1 MGCFGSSNPNQ
12 QLLNSA
18 IAGKTPDQVKVLKY
32 FLKPEGCMSKN
43 MSDDEYFSM
52 VIAKRDALNLKARAL
67 GKIGLDEDELQ
78 EIPPVMF
85 EGFTFQ
91 DAWAKKRANGNW
103 VSSSY
108 QISWLF
114 FSTTQVYLYQY
125 VIYMDEDKKREYSE
139 EYFYK
144 DVTNFS
150 TRSETEKTKGTL
162 GNSIEVETTKFALV
176 VPGATL
182 TVAIEGS
189 KNFEDAIQA
198 MKQKLREK
206 KMQ

>member
-18 IAGKTPDQVKVLKY
+18 IVGKTPDQVKVLKY

-150 TRSETEKTKGTL
+150 TRSETEKAKGTL

-182 TVAIEGS
+182 TVAVEGS